1 MNIEMLNLL
10 DRFYALLWPMLRISA
25 FLAFSSIFSIRA
37 VNLRIRVAIGM
48 VLTIFLS
55 MQLEVPRIDPVT
67 ADGLKEIF
75 NQLFIGFALAMI
87 MQLATAAIVLAGQA
101 VSGSMGLSM
110 ATMVDPTMGSVPVV
124 SAFFNILGTLV
135 FLSIGGHLIVFGL
148 LLESFT
154 LFPIGKSLMTPDLLG
169 KMTAWG
175 AMMFVA
181 GLLISLPVVITL
193 LFVNIGVG
201 FITRSAPSLNIF
213 SVGLPAILLSGF
225 VVVWLAIP
233 SMINR
238 MSWWWV
244 QSFGQMRG
252 MLLGG

>member
-10 DRFYALLWPMLRISA
+10 ERFYALLWPMLRISA

-67 ADGLKEIF
+67 AEGLKEIF

-154 LFPIGKSLMTPDLLG
+154 LFPIGKSLMTPDLFG

-225 VVVWLAIP
+225 VVVWLSIP

-244 QSFGQMRG
+244 QTFGQMRG

>member
-37 VNLRIRVAIGM
+37 VNLRIRIAVAL

-55 MQLEVPRIDPVT
+55 LQVEVPRIDPVSPE
-67 ADGLKEIF
+67 GLKEIF
-75 NQLFIGFALAMI
+75 NQLSIGLAMALI
-87 MQLATAAIVLAGQA
+87 MLIATGAVVLAGQT
-101 VSGSMGLSM
+101 VSGAMGLSM
-110 ATMVDPTMGSVPVV
+110 ANMVDPSMGSVPLM
-124 SAFFNILGTLV
+124 SQFFNILGTLV
-135 FLSIGGHLIVFGL
+135 FLAIGGHLIVFGL

-154 LFPIGKSLMTPDLLG
+154 LFPIGKVFLSQDLLA

-181 GLLISLPVVITL
+181 ALLIALPVMITL

-201 FITRSAPSLNIF
+201 FITRAAPQLNIF

-225 VVVWLAIP
+225 VVMWLAVP
-233 SMINR
+233 SMVNR
-238 MSWWWV
+238 ISWWWV
-244 QSFGQMRG
+244 QTFAQMRG
-252 MLLGG
+252 MLIGG